1 MTIKEARYLSGLTQ
15 KEVSVLLEIPLRTLE
30 NWESGVRVPPVYVE
44 KLIVEKLVSVKKER
58 GQEDAKEAFNNR
70 EGQITGIRESS
81 HCLSFGGDENL
92 YGCLQLGMLELE
104 DNKEFLMCVRD
115 WKWVD
120 EEYPEENYN
129 VWRIMARSL

>member
-1 MTIKEARYLSGLTQ
+1 MQKSVIFFKQSLPEKVMTL
-15 KEVSVLLEIPLRTLE
+15 
-30 NWESGVRVPPVYVE
+30 
-44 KLIVEKLVSVKKER
+44 LVSI
-58 GQEDAKEAFNNR
+58 ANEAFNNR
-70 EGQITGIRESS
+70 EGQIT
-81 HCLSFGGDENL
+81 GDENL

-104 DNKEFLMCVRD
+104 DNKEFLKCVRD

>member
-1 MTIKEARYLSGLTQ
+1 MKKAKKENYRIVT
-15 KEVSVLLEIPLRTLE
+15 
-30 NWESGVRVPPVYVE
+30 ESGKQLFNQNYTEAGANRIWEMYNG
-44 KLIVEKLVSVKKER
+44 IYTDAVSYTHL
-58 GQEDAKEAFNNR
+58 FNNR

-104 DNKEFLMCVRD
+104 DNKEFLKCVRD

>member
-1 MTIKEARYLSGLTQ
+1 MQ
-15 KEVSVLLEIPLRTLE
+15 KSVIFFKQSLPEKVVTL
-30 NWESGVRVPPVYVE
+30 
-44 KLIVEKLVSVKKER
+44 LVSI
-58 GQEDAKEAFNNR
+58 ANEAFNNR

-115 WKWVD
+115 WMQVGKMRKTQKRTPPFKKLLLLL
-120 EEYPEENYN
+120 YSRAGTGRNPL
-129 VWRIMARSL
+129 SHGLSP

>member
-1 MTIKEARYLSGLTQ
+1 MQ
-15 KEVSVLLEIPLRTLE
+15 KSVIFFKQSLP
-30 NWESGVRVPPVYVE
+30 E
-44 KLIVEKLVSVKKER
+44 KVVILLVSI
-58 GQEDAKEAFNNR
+58 ANEAFNNR
-70 EGQITGIRESS
+70 EGQITGTRESS

-104 DNKEFLMCVRD
+104 DNKEFLKCVRD

>member
-1 MTIKEARYLSGLTQ
+1 MQ
-15 KEVSVLLEIPLRTLE
+15 KSVIFFKQSLPEKVVTL
-30 NWESGVRVPPVYVE
+30 
-44 KLIVEKLVSVKKER
+44 LVSI
-58 GQEDAKEAFNNR
+58 ANEAFNNR
-70 EGQITGIRESS
+70 EGQIMGIRESS
-81 HCLSFGGDENL
+81 HWLSFGGDENL